1 MDTSKILIDLRAER
15 DRINQAISALE
26 ALEPLGNASFRRTAT
41 TTLSL
46 AARPRRR
53 RMSAAARK
61 RISEAAKK
69 RWAEQKGR
77 AALAAQAAPKKPRG
91 RRRMSAAA
99 RKRIAEAQRKRWA
112 TQRKAAAK
120 KVLPKGAKKRSF
132 KKPAPKRP
140 PAASSQPITTGAPG
154 SGQ

>member
-1 MDTSKILIDLRAER
+1 MDTRKILIDLRAER
-15 DRINQAISALE
+15 DRINQAISVLE
-26 ALEPLGNASFRRTAT
+26 SLESLGRASLRRTPTKAR
-41 TTLSL
+41 SL

-77 AALAAQAAPKKPRG
+77 AALAAQATPKKPRG
-91 RRRMSAAA
+91 RRRMNTAA
-99 RKRIAEAQRKRWA
+99 RNRIAEAQRKRWA

-120 KVLPKGAKKRSF
+120 KVVPKRAKKRSF
-132 KKPAPKRP
+132 KKPAPKKP
-140 PAASSQPITTGAPG
+140 FVASSQPATAGVPS